1 MVHQIFNHKMRTKKY
16 TILTNI
22 YTPPLPSSRYHHT
35 TIVIII
41 ISEEKWEMP
50 TADQVQVEQYRSYA
64 DLARGAQR
72 PSRVGLL
79 HASTLGRLGVS
90 AMGDID
96 DSYQISHQTSSSSSP
111 PELVEYDSTPTPQPS
126 SLYEKTFL
134 RDGDVLV
141 FGNQQHGGDEN
152 DLIHLSPT
160 THCQASMQAS
170 MLDVDHDDEIDFMDL
185 SPPPLISPEDVAH
198 DHDADTINHGNHNND
213 DDDDLQTQLN
223 YPLVK
228 IALAIH
234 RTQVIHPSSMR
245 NIILYENH
253 SLINPLRKRS
263 PCIYQR
269 AYIAIHTPPIIPSL
283 PFRIPSSIFLPSIV
297 CIGACHCFSASLSQL
312 VAQHGVD

>member
-1 MVHQIFNHKMRTKKY
+1 
-16 TILTNI
+16 
-22 YTPPLPSSRYHHT
+22 
-35 TIVIII
+35 
-41 ISEEKWEMP
+41 MP

-134 RDGDVLV
+134 RGDGDVLV
-141 FGNQQHGGDEN
+141 LGNQQHGGDEN
-152 DLIHLSPT
+152 DVIHLSPP

-170 MLDVDHDDEIDFMDL
+170 MLDVDHDDENDFIDL
-185 SPPPLISPEDVAH
+185 SPPPLIRPEDVAR
-198 DHDADTINHGNHNND
+198 DHDAHTINHDNDNDD

-228 IALAIH
+228 VALAIH
-234 RTQVIHPSSMR
+234 RTQVIHPC
-245 NIILYENH
+245 YEKH
-253 SLINPLRKRS
+253 HPL
-263 PCIYQR
+263 
-269 AYIAIHTPPIIPSL
+269 
-283 PFRIPSSIFLPSIV
+283 
-297 CIGACHCFSASLSQL
+297 
-312 VAQHGVD
+312 